1 MDLKIKSECSSLD
14 QFSRHSNDFHDNS
27 RHSDY
32 SSPEHSES
40 LITNF
45 ESFRIEGGYSDVT
58 LVVDGRQFPC
68 HRVILAAGSRYFKS
82 MFSSG
87 MEECR
92 KSKID
97 LQQVDS
103 TVFEYVLHFIYTG
116 RVQITLSILQDLFQ
130 QAYMFQI
137 EPLVNLCVKFFR
149 ENMNE
154 TNCLAALMLADTH
167 AHTQLYDISKE
178 LACFHFKTIMHDED
192 FCRLSLQC
200 VMDLLCDRRLRC
212 DGEHQVFEL
221 AIKWLDSDGN
231 EGKRKNLRFKI
242 LEAVKFPLIKKEY
255 LLDIVSKSPHILQ
268 DENGFKLYEDAI
280 MYHMIPSRR
289 HMLNSY
295 QITPRLTCVGH
306 ECAILLGGRLADGL
320 SIDVESFRSDT
331 GEFSSLKP
339 LPFKKRN
346 EFTACVIG
354 NDIYVTGGLRSA
366 EFWKYDSAFETWL
379 RGPSMQ
385 VARRRH
391 AMAAQQDTLYV
402 LGGFDEDMVLGS
414 VEKWTNGNGWMDGGN
429 LCHAVENMGFI
440 AHDSNIYL
448 FGGKNNDEVVTNTV
462 QCFNTETE
470 TCTILSQSLPACD
483 MCLGSTVL
491 NKQIYVVGL
500 EGAFRYTPET
510 EKWEV
515 LPELI
520 CPRDFVSVAVLDE
533 KLYTFGGRRRGAKD
547 RLYTDI
553 IECFDPKKNAWEKV
567 GTIPVPMYS
576 YGCVKIFLNEKPHSD

>member
-1 MDLKIKSECSSLD
+1 MDIEAEDGAQSL
-14 QFSRHSNDFHDNS
+14 FSRHHDFSDNS
-27 RHSDY
+27 RLSDY

-45 ESFRIEGGYSDVT
+45 ETFRIEGGYSDVT
-58 LVVDGRQFPC
+58 LVVDGKHFPC

-92 KSKID
+92 KNKID

-103 TVFEYVLHFIYTG
+103 NVFEYVLHFIYTG
-116 RVQITLSILQDLFQ
+116 RVQITTSILQDLFQ

-137 EPLVNLCVKFFR
+137 EPLVNLCVKFFK

-154 TNCLAALMLADTH
+154 SNCLAALMLADTH
-167 AHTQLYDISKE
+167 AHSQLYEISKE
-178 LACFHFKTIMHDED
+178 LACFHFKNIVNDED

-200 VMDLLCDRRLRC
+200 VMDVLCDRRLRC
-212 DGEHQVFEL
+212 DGEHQVFEM
-221 AIKWLDSDGN
+221 AIKWLDADGN
-231 EGKRKNLRFKI
+231 EGRRKNFRFKI
-242 LEAVKFPLIKKEY
+242 LEAVKFPMIRKEY
-255 LLDIVSKSPHILQ
+255 LLDIVSKSPHVMQ
-268 DENGFKLYEDAI
+268 DEKGLKLYEDAI
-280 MYHMIPSRR
+280 TYHMVPSRR
-289 HMLNSY
+289 HMLNSF
-295 QITPRLTCVGH
+295 QITPRLTSSNH
-306 ECAILLGGRLADGL
+306 ETAILLGGRLADGL

-331 GEFSSLKP
+331 GEFTSLKP

-346 EFTACVIG
+346 EFTASVIG
-354 NDIYVTGGLRSA
+354 NDIYVSGGLRSA
-366 EFWKYDSAFETWL
+366 EFWKYDSGFETWL
-379 RGPSMQ
+379 RGPSLQ
-385 VARRRH
+385 TARRRH
-391 AMAAQQDTLYV
+391 AMAAQQDSLYV
-402 LGGFDEDMVLGS
+402 LGGFDEDMVLKS
-414 VEKWTNGNGWMDGGN
+414 VEKWTNGCSWMQAGS
-429 LCHAVENMGFI
+429 LCHAVENMGFV
-440 AHDSNIYL
+440 AHDKHIYL
-448 FGGKNNDEVVTNTV
+448 FGGKNNDEIVTNTV
-462 QCFNTETE
+462 QCYDTTME
-470 TCTILSQSLPACD
+470 TCTILSQPLPACD

-491 NKQIYVVGL
+491 NKQIYVIGL

-510 EKWEV
+510 EIWEI

-520 CPRDFVSVAVLDE
+520 CPRDFVSVAVIDE

-576 YGCVKIFLNEKPHSD
+576 YGCVRIFLNEKPHSD

>member
-1 MDLKIKSECSSLD
+1 MDIEAEDGAQSL
-14 QFSRHSNDFHDNS
+14 FSRHHDFSDNS
-27 RHSDY
+27 RLSDY

-45 ESFRIEGGYSDVT
+45 ETFRIEGGYSDVT
-58 LVVDGRQFPC
+58 LVVDGKHFPC

-92 KSKID
+92 KNKID

-103 TVFEYVLHFIYTG
+103 NVFEYVLHFIYTG
-116 RVQITLSILQDLFQ
+116 RVQITTSILQDLFQ

-137 EPLVNLCVKFFR
+137 EPLVNLCVKFFK

-154 TNCLAALMLADTH
+154 SNCLAALMLADTH
-167 AHTQLYDISKE
+167 AHSQLYEISKE
-178 LACFHFKTIMHDED
+178 LACFHFRTIVNDED

-200 VMDLLCDRRLRC
+200 VMDVLCDRRLRC
-212 DGEHQVFEL
+212 DGEHQVFEM
-221 AIKWLDSDGN
+221 AIKWLDADGN
-231 EGKRKNLRFKI
+231 EGRRKNFRFKI
-242 LEAVKFPLIKKEY
+242 LEAVKFPMIRKEY
-255 LLDIVSKSPHILQ
+255 LLDIVSKSPHVMQ
-268 DENGFKLYEDAI
+268 DEKGLKLYEDAI
-280 MYHMIPSRR
+280 TYHMVPSRR
-289 HMLNSY
+289 HMLNSF
-295 QITPRLTCVGH
+295 QITPRLTSSNH
-306 ECAILLGGRLADGL
+306 ETAILLGGRLADGL

-331 GEFSSLKP
+331 GEFTSLKP

-346 EFTACVIG
+346 EFTASVIG
-354 NDIYVTGGLRSA
+354 NDIYVSGGLRSA
-366 EFWKYDSAFETWL
+366 EFWKYDSGFETWL
-379 RGPSMQ
+379 RGPSLQ
-385 VARRRH
+385 TARRRH
-391 AMAAQQDTLYV
+391 AMAAQQDSLYV
-402 LGGFDEDMVLGS
+402 LGGFDEDMVLKS
-414 VEKWTNGNGWMDGGN
+414 VEKWTNGCSWKQAGS
-429 LCHAVENMGFI
+429 LCHAVENMGFV
-440 AHDSNIYL
+440 AHDKHIYL
-448 FGGKNNDEVVTNTV
+448 FGGKNNDEIVTNTV
-462 QCFNTETE
+462 QCFDTTTE
-470 TCTILSQSLPACD
+470 TCTILSQPLPACD

-491 NKQIYVVGL
+491 NKQIYVIGL

-510 EKWEV
+510 EIWEI

-520 CPRDFVSVAVLDE
+520 CPRDFVSVAVIDE

-576 YGCVKIFLNEKPHSD
+576 YGCVRIFLNEKPHSD